1 MRVSQKVIAKQAG
14 VDKSTVSLALRDH
27 PSISADTRAR
37 IKGIAE
43 SLGYRPDPALA
54 LIARHRWGTDKDMPT
69 QVLAFVMTPEAISQR
84 VPQKKLIEPAQ
95 QRARQ
100 RGYDLQLFNFG
111 DYPTGDALSRVL
123 FHRGIRGLL
132 LAPLPQIEGPMS
144 LRLQWDKFTT
154 VSCMLGWSRPPLHV
168 VEFDWFQA
176 IRRGWA
182 EVLARGYKRIGAA
195 LFSHEKPSENDM
207 AALGAVRAEQSRL
220 PRTHRVIPPY
230 EGDLRDPDGFKTWY
244 RRYSPDVVLGFND
257 APLMWLKAMGIGVP
271 LKVGFLSLSAEGTG
285 VSGMVRSHSVIAAAG
300 VDMLVAKLLEFE
312 QGIPKVQQT
321 LLIEPQWVEGT
332 TIRPVER

>member
-1 MRVSQKVIAKQAG
+1 MVAKLAG

-27 PSISADTRAR
+27 PCISADTRVR
-37 IKGIAE
+37 VKKIAE

-54 LIARHRWGTDKDMPT
+54 LIARHRWGKTKDAPT
-69 QVLAFVMTPEAISQR
+69 QVLAYVMTPEAISQR

-95 QRARQ
+95 QRARE

-111 DYPTGDALSRVL
+111 DYPSGDALSRVL

-132 LAPLPQIEGPMS
+132 LAPFPQTDGPMS
-144 LRLQWDKFTT
+144 LRLQWENFTT

-182 EVLARGYKRIGAA
+182 EVLARGYRRIGAA
-195 LFSHEKPSENDM
+195 LFSHENPSENDM

-220 PRTHRVIPPY
+220 PRTHKVIPHY
-230 EGDLRDPDGFKTWY
+230 EGDLGDPAGFKEWY
-244 RRYSPDVVLGFND
+244 RKYSPDVILSFND
-257 APLMWLKAMGIGVP
+257 VPLVWLKSMDIRVP
-271 LKVGFLSLSAEGTG
+271 QKVGFLSFSAEKEG
-285 VSGMVRSHSVIAAAG
+285 VSGMVRSHSQIATAG
-300 VDMLVAKLLEFE
+300 VDLLVAKLLEFE
-312 QGIPKVQQT
+312 QGIPRVQQT
-321 LLIEPQWVEGT
+321 LLIEPQWVEGGT
-332 TIRPVER
+332 LAAAGS